1 MKIEIEIP
9 DEELKVMVAENL
21 SERIAQHMYNGWR
34 EGYVYRKEIKEV
46 VREFIKKDIENLSD
60 RAVTAA
66 AKSIANRSLK
76 KIADSL
82 VKTNE

>member
-60 RAVTAA
+60 KRGMVNDSKAIHESCQ
-66 AKSIANRSLK
+66 KSG
-76 KIADSL
+76 
-82 VKTNE
+82 